1 MPPKLSPAQID
12 DKLNDI
18 RQYVRE
24 HREEL
29 ATRGG
34 SCLKFAFAAQR
45 NDVETR
51 FYLFMYKNEERF
63 TYSQRQHVQTFAML
77 EQHRGSGEDAERA
90 VSSSAKR
97 LRREVPGDEA
107 NSSALAKAASSGD
120 HKTLLLQ
127 LKRPRYDAS
136 RSRRK
141 LLEAR
146 PLFDRQSK
154 GGGQAFL
161 DSWGL

>member
-1 MPPKLSPAQID
+1 M
-12 DKLNDI
+12 
-18 RQYVRE
+18 
-24 HREEL
+24 
-29 ATRGG
+29 
-34 SCLKFAFAAQR
+34 
-45 NDVETR
+45 
-51 FYLFMYKNEERF
+51 MYKRENEERF
-63 TYSQRQHVQTFAML
+63 TYSQRQHVQETFAML

-97 LRREVPGDEA
+97 LRREVRGDEA

-120 HKTLLLQ
+120 HNTLLLQ